1 MRHPRRVKHHV
12 NDCKAGSGM
21 KETQL
26 FAPISAFLKDQ
37 GYEVQGEI
45 EYCDLIAKRGDE
57 PPVIVELKTRLNLEL
72 ILQAAERL
80 TLSESVYIAFPNTAP
95 LWKRHRRR
103 VLALCRRL
111 GIGIITLHGALLR
124 VNVRLD
130 PLPYRPRSNVRRQHR
145 LLAEFSHRTL
155 DANIGGVTRQPI
167 MTTYRQDALRC
178 VIALKAGP
186 LSLADLRKAT
196 RVERASGILQKDH
209 YGWFERVSRGC
220 YALTTKGIDALS
232 QFKDVVAVLT
242 AEDSSGIKGA
252 VPTLVD

>member
-1 MRHPRRVKHHV
+1 MRHRRRVKHHV
-12 NDCKAGSGM
+12 NDGKASSAM

-26 FAPISAFLKDQ
+26 FPPISTFLKNQ
-37 GYEVQGEI
+37 GYEVQGEV

-72 ILQAAERL
+72 LLQAAERL
-80 TLSESVYIAFPNTAP
+80 TLSESVYIAFPNATP
-95 LWKRHRRR
+95 LWKRHQRR

-130 PLPYRPRSNVRRQHR
+130 PLPYR
-145 LLAEFSHRTL
+145 LLAEFAQRTL

-167 MTTYRQDALRC
+167 MTAYRQDALRC
-178 VIALKAGP
+178 AIALRAGP
-186 LSLADLRKAT
+186 LSLADLRKTT
-196 RVERASGILQKDH
+196 RVSRASGILQKDH

-220 YALTTKGIDALS
+220 YALSAKGSNALN

-242 AEDSSGIKGA
+242 ADVAPGINGEA
-252 VPTLVD
+252 LTLVD